1 LAPRFEIYDDADGFM
16 TGRAQTLKEFTMTAE
31 LKHSQGL
38 IFRAEYRR
46 DWSDVNYFVKKGRS
60 ENNQN
65 TFTIVFVY
73 GFSSK
78 TP

>member
-1 LAPRFEIYDDADGFM
+1 
-16 TGRAQTLKEFTMTAE
+16 MTAE